1 MTSTH
6 SHLFFS
12 FSFTLFLSLVTILF
26 ITVYI
31 HHYIYSS
38 LYSFIQRRYV
48 INSPNQSVRTD
59 EETGIVT
66 STGPV
71 DLINM
76 ITQYV
81 NHASNVEGYAELRA
95 QVLVMVSQ
103 AVLSYLHEIELR
115 VAQVRHLLRSDH
127 PGESLLFLCVVVND
141 CETMMKAMENLE
153 DEHLDFLEDAL
164 TCDDDDN
171 ISNNNNN
178 NNDDNDNNANNNS
191 TQHDATDTIYTQ
203 VRDGVHIC
211 IYIYRE
217 REKERKL
224 KRE

>member
-1 MTSTH
+1 
-6 SHLFFS
+6 
-12 FSFTLFLSLVTILF
+12 
-26 ITVYI
+26 
-31 HHYIYSS
+31 
-38 LYSFIQRRYV
+38 
-48 INSPNQSVRTD
+48 
-59 EETGIVT
+59 
-66 STGPV
+66 
-71 DLINM
+71 M

-153 DEHLDFLEDAL
+153 DEHLEFLEDAL

-171 ISNNNNN
+171 SSNNNNNN
-178 NNDDNDNNANNNS
+178 NNDDTDNNANNNP
-191 TQHDATDTIYTQ
+191 TQQ
-203 VRDGVHIC
+203 VRDGAHIC
-211 IYIYRE
+211 IYTYIYIERE
-217 REKERKL
+217 RERKKES
-224 KRE
+224 